1 MNYFRF
7 LRKYFN
13 HSSQVLEVRLLPLLV
28 EILSSGIFANNL
40 LMLNSEEVL
49 STIKFSD
56 ILNNFRV
63 LLFC

>member
-13 HSSQVLEVRLLPLLV
+13 HKQSSIRSQ
-28 EILSSGIFANNL
+28 IIASSDGLSSGIFANNL

-56 ILNNFRV
+56 ILNNFKV